1 MNIEYC
7 KMKNISSLV
16 VLVLSFLTF
25 NSSFGQS
32 KVPEPKLEFLFEE
45 KVLLEPAQELGI
57 TTYGNRRIIN
67 IVGGTFEGPKLKG
80 KIVSGGADWQ
90 TVRADG
96 TADLVAQYTL
106 QTDDGAL
113 IYIVNEGIRHA
124 SPEILARM
132 AKGEFVDPSEYYMR
146 TAATFETSHE
156 KYKWLNKIIA
166 VASGAR
172 LESEVVIR
180 FYQVN

>member
-1 MNIEYC
+1 MENI
-7 KMKNISSLV
+7 KSLA
-16 VLVLSFLTF
+16 LLMGCFLAF

-80 KIVSGGADWQ
+80 KILSGGADWQ

>member
-1 MNIEYC
+1 
-7 KMKNISSLV
+7 
-16 VLVLSFLTF
+16 
-25 NSSFGQS
+25 
-32 KVPEPKLEFLFEE
+32 LEHA
-45 KVLLEPAQELGI
+45 LEVGN

-80 KIVSGGADWQ
+80 KILSGGADWQ

-113 IYIVNEGIRHA
+113 IYIVNKGIRHA
-124 SPEILARM
+124 SPEVRERI

-146 TAATFETSHE
+146 TAATFEVSDE

-172 LESEVVIR
+172 LKDEVVIR

>member
-1 MNIEYC
+1 MRTRILFFWVC
-7 KMKNISSLV
+7 LV
-16 VLVLSFLTF
+16 IGFFTEV
-25 NSSFGQS
+25 NAQS
-32 KVPEPKLEFLFEE
+32 KIPEPTLEFLFEE
-45 KVLLEPAQELGI
+45 NVLLEPAQELGV

-80 KIVSGGADWQ
+80 KILRGGADWQ
-90 TVRADG
+90 TVREDG

-113 IYIVNEGIRHA
+113 IYIVNKGVRHA
-124 SPEILARM
+124 SPEVLQRM
-132 AKGEFVDPSEYYMR
+132 KNGEDVDPSEYYMR

-172 LESEVVIR
+172 LADEVIIR

>member
-1 MNIEYC
+1 MMMI
-7 KMKNISSLV
+7 KRGLILFALV
-16 VLVLSFLTF
+16 FMSNQLSA
-25 NSSFGQS
+25 QS

-80 KIVSGGADWQ
+80 KILSGGADWQ
-90 TVRADG
+90 TVREDG
-96 TADLVAQYTL
+96 TADIIAHYTL

-113 IYIVNEGIRHA
+113 IYIVNKGIRHA
-124 SPEILARM
+124 APEVLARM
-132 AKGEFVDPSEYYMR
+132 KKGEFVDPSEYYMR
-146 TAATFETSHE
+146 TAATFEVSDE

-172 LESEVVIR
+172 LKDEVVIR

>member
-1 MNIEYC
+1 MIFKELRELAP
-7 KMKNISSLV
+7 LV
-16 VLVLSFLTF
+16 FVLVAFS
-25 NSSFGQS
+25 NGFGQN
-32 KVPEPKLEFLFEE
+32 KLPEPTLEFLFEE
-45 KVLLEPAQELGI
+45 KVLLEPAQELGV

-67 IVGGTFEGPKLKG
+67 IVGGSFEGPRLKG
-80 KIVSGGADWQ
+80 KILSGGADWQ
-90 TVRADG
+90 TVRLDG

-113 IYIVNEGIRHA
+113 IYIVNKGIRHA
-124 SPEILARM
+124 APELLARM

-146 TAATFETSHE
+146 TAATFETSAE

>member
-1 MNIEYC
+1 MNAI
-7 KMKNISSLV
+7 KRL
-16 VLVLSFLTF
+16 VLVFFVTLAYGKLTA
-25 NSSFGQS
+25 QS

-45 KVLLEPAQELGI
+45 KVLLEPAQELGV

-80 KIVSGGADWQ
+80 KILSGGADWQ
-90 TVRADG
+90 TVREDG

-113 IYIVNEGIRHA
+113 IYIVNKGVRHA
-124 SPEILARM
+124 SPEVLARM
-132 AKGEFVDPSEYYMR
+132 KNGEVVDPSEYYMR
-146 TAATFETSHE
+146 TAATFEVSDE

-172 LESEVVIR
+172 LESEVIIR

>member
-1 MNIEYC
+1 
-7 KMKNISSLV
+7 MKTVGKL
-16 VLVLSFLTF
+16 FLMGTLLA
-25 NSSFGQS
+25 SMQLAWTQEQL
-32 KVPEPKLEFLFEE
+32 PEPKLQFLFEE
-45 KVLLEPAQELGI
+45 KVLLAPAQELGI

-67 IVGGTFEGPKLKG
+67 IVGGTFEGPRLKG
-80 KIVSGGADWQ
+80 KILSGGADWQ

-113 IYIVNEGIRHA
+113 IYIVNKGIRHA
-124 SPEILARM
+124 SPEVLARM
-132 AKGEFVDPSEYYMR
+132 AKGEAVNAGEYYMR
-146 TAATFETSHE
+146 TAATFEVSDE
-156 KYKWLNKIIA
+156 KYEWLNKIIA

-172 LESEVVIR
+172 LKDEVVIR

>member
-1 MNIEYC
+1 
-7 KMKNISSLV
+7 MKKIV
-16 VLVLSFLTF
+16 RFLVLLIAFVAVVKLTA
-25 NSSFGQS
+25 QS
-32 KVPEPKLEFLFEE
+32 KIPEPKLEFLFEE
-45 KVLLEPAQELGI
+45 KVLLEPAQELGV

-80 KIVSGGADWQ
+80 KILSGGADWQ
-90 TVRADG
+90 TVREDG
-96 TADLVAQYTL
+96 TADIIAQYTL

-113 IYIVNEGIRHA
+113 IYIVNKGIRHA
-124 SPEILARM
+124 SPEVLERM
-132 AKGEFVDPSEYYMR
+132 KKGEHVDPSEYYMR
-146 TAATFETSHE
+146 TAATFEVSDE

-172 LESEVVIR
+172 LKDEVVIR

>member
-1 MNIEYC
+1 MNNLKLKIT
-7 KMKNISSLV
+7 
-16 VLVLSFLTF
+16 FLIFIMFFLETY
-25 NSSFGQS
+25 GQG
-32 KVPEPKLEFLFEE
+32 KVPEPQVEFLFEE
-45 KVLLEPAQELGI
+45 SALLEPAQELGV

-67 IVGGTFEGPKLKG
+67 ILGGTFECPKLKG
-80 KIVSGGADWQ
+80 KILSGGAAWQ

-113 IYIVNEGIRHA
+113 IYIVNKGIRHA
-124 SPEILARM
+124 SPDILDRM
-132 AKGEFVDPSEYYMR
+132 KKGENVDPAHYYMR
-146 TAATFETSHE
+146 TAATFETSYE
-156 KYKWLNKIIA
+156 KYQWLNKIIA

-172 LESEVVIR
+172 LADEVVIR